1 MNDQP
6 GRRRTRSEI
15 REIIEAYYASGQ
27 TQSNFAIR
35 RGIGVSTLSV
45 WLRREREQTMVRTPS
60 LEKEPNLVEVS
71 LSGAEPGRQQ
81 PGRQQPCGDFEIE
94 FAGGERLRMRR
105 GFLAEEFRVIVEVLR
120 RQEVR

>member
-1 MNDQP
+1 MTAMNDQP

-27 TQSNFAIR
+27 TQGDFAIR
-35 RGIGVSTLSV
+35 RGIGVSTLSL
-45 WLRREREQTMVRTPS
+45 WLRREREQTKVRTPS

-81 PGRQQPCGDFEIE
+81 PGGDFEIE

-105 GFLAEEFRVIVEVLR
+105 GFLAQELRVIVEALR

>member
-27 TQSNFAIR
+27 TQGDFAIR
-35 RGIGVSTLSV
+35 RGIGISTLSL
-45 WLRREREQTMVRTPS
+45 WLRREREQSTARTLS
-60 LEKEPNLVEVS
+60 REREPHLVEVS

-81 PGRQQPCGDFEIE
+81 PGRQQPGGDFEIE

-105 GFLAEEFRVIVEVLR
+105 GFLAEEFRVIVAVLR
-120 RQEVR
+120 RQEGL

>member
-1 MNDQP
+1 VAAMNDQLS
-6 GRRRTRSEI
+6 RRRTRSEV

-35 RGIGVSTLSV
+35 RGIGVSTLSL
-45 WLRREREQTMVRTPS
+45 WLRREREQTKVRTPS

-81 PGRQQPCGDFEIE
+81 PGGDFEIE

-105 GFLAEEFRVIVEVLR
+105 GFLAEEFRVIVGVLR
-120 RQEVR
+120 RQEGR

>member
-1 MNDQP
+1 MNDRP

-27 TQSNFAIR
+27 TQGDFAIR
-35 RGIGVSTLSV
+35 RGIGVSTLSL
-45 WLRREREQTMVRTPS
+45 WLRREREQTKVRTPS

-81 PGRQQPCGDFEIE
+81 PGGDFEIE

-105 GFLAEEFRVIVEVLR
+105 GFLAQEFRVIVAVLR
-120 RQEVR
+120 RQEER